1 MSKYKYKYDE
11 NVEFSIYHSTLQR
24 LCLIWWTY

>member
-11 NVEFSIYHSTLQR
+11 NVELLIYHQTFQT
-24 LCLIWWTY
+24 LCL